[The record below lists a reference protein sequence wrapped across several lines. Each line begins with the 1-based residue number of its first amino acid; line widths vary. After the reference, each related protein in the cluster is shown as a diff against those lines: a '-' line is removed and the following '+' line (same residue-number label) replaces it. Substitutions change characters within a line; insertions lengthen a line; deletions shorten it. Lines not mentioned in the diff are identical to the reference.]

1 MARKY
6 FKEFYMFDEKLIGF
20 LINLAWITGVVI
32 GVIGGVIGTYCS
44 LKSAKTKKQ
53 RKRVIICSLVIFVFV
68 SLILIAVWFGSSY
81 IRYGTLVVISMFG
94 IFGQPILKFLIQS
107 IAQTFEEDQV

>member
-6 FKEFYMFDEKLIGF
+6 FKEFHMFDEKLIDF
-20 LINLAWITGVVI
+20 LINVAWITGVVI

-44 LKSAKTKKQ
+44 LKSAKTKK
-53 RKRVIICSLVIFVFV
+53 RVIIWSLVIFVFV

-81 IRYGTLVVISMFG
+81 IRYGTLVVIGMFG